1 MAGSE
6 RRRCGANRFPG
17 TATPSRVCP
26 PTISSVKR
34 IAVLGAT
41 GSIGRQALDIIDTSD
56 ELDVCALASG
66 SSELDRLASERDVE
80 HTQVGG
86 ELTALLD
93 KAEPDIVLNAVVGF
107 AGLPATLWALER
119 GITLALANK
128 ESLVAAGE
136 LALEARERGG
146 GLLLPVDSEHSAVY
160 QCLEGRRLES
170 VSSIVLTA
178 SGGPFRGRTR
188 EQLVDVTRADA
199 LAHPTWSMGPKITV
213 DSATLANK
221 GLELI
226 EAHFLFGLPY
236 GQIEV
241 VVHPTSV
248 VHAIVRFRDGASL
261 AHLGYPDM
269 RVPISYALTYP
280 QRAATPVDGLDFAD
294 GLTLEFEPPDV
305 ETFPMLALARK
316 AGESGGTHPCAYNA
330 ANEVAVAAF
339 LAGRLP
345 FLGIAGVVEEVLAT
359 VDGAPAGDLDELVEA
374 DGEARRLAE
383 EAVGALVP

>member
-1 MAGSE
+1 M
-6 RRRCGANRFPG
+6 
-17 TATPSRVCP
+17 
-26 PTISSVKR
+26 KR

-41 GSIGRQALDIIDTSD
+41 GSIGRQALDIIDSSD
-56 ELDVCALASG
+56 ELEVCALASG
-66 SSELDRLASERDVE
+66 SSELETLAAERGVR
-80 HTQVGG
+80 HAQVGG
-86 ELTALLD
+86 DLTSLLD
-93 KAEPDIVLNAVVGF
+93 MAEPDVVLNAVVGF
-107 AGLPATLWALER
+107 AGLQATLWALER

-136 LALEARERGG
+136 LALRARERGE
-146 GLLLPVDSEHSAVY
+146 GLLLPVDSEHSAVF
-160 QCLEGRRLES
+160 QCLDGRILEQ
-170 VSSIVLTA
+170 VDSIVLTA

-188 EQLVDVTRADA
+188 EELGGVSRADA
-199 LAHPTWSMGPKITV
+199 LAHPTWNMGPKITV

-221 GLELI
+221 GLEVI
-226 EAHFLFGLPY
+226 EAHFLFRVPY
-236 GQIEV
+236 ERIEV

-280 QRAATPVDGLDFAD
+280 ERAATPVGGLDFAD

-316 AGESGGTHPCAYNA
+316 AGEAGGTHPCAYNA

-345 FLGIAGVVEEVLAT
+345 FLRISGVVEEVLAA
-359 VDGAPAGDLDELVEA
+359 VHGSPAGDLDQLTEA
-374 DGEARRLAE
+374 DAEARRLAE
-383 EAVGALVP
+383 EAVGALVS

>member
-1 MAGSE
+1 
-6 RRRCGANRFPG
+6 
-17 TATPSRVCP
+17 
-26 PTISSVKR
+26 VKR

-41 GSIGRQALDIIDTSD
+41 GSIGRQALEIIDTNP
-56 ELDVCALASG
+56 ELEACALASG
-66 SSELDRLASERDVE
+66 SNELDALAAERGIA
-80 HTQVGG
+80 HAQVGG
-86 ELTALLD
+86 DLAELLD
-93 KAEPDIVLNAVVGF
+93 RAEPDVVLNAVVGF

-119 GITLALANK
+119 GVTLALANK
-128 ESLVAAGE
+128 ESLVAAGQ
-136 LALEARERGG
+136 LALAARERGG
-146 GLLLPVDSEHSAVY
+146 GLLLPVDSEHSAVF
-160 QCLEGRRLES
+160 QCLEGRAFET
-170 VSSIVLTA
+170 VASIVLTA

-188 EQLVDVTRADA
+188 EQLEGVTRADA
-199 LAHPTWSMGPKITV
+199 LAHPTWQMGPKITV

-236 GQIEV
+236 ERIEV

-280 QRAATPVDGLDFAD
+280 ERAATPVDGLDFAE
-294 GLTLEFEPPDV
+294 GLSLEFEPPDL
-305 ETFPMLALARK
+305 ETFPLLALARD
-316 AGESGGTHPCAYNA
+316 AGESGGTYPCAYNA

-345 FLGIAGVVEEVLAT
+345 FLGIAGVVQETLDA
-359 VDGAPAGDLDELVEA
+359 VDGEPAGDLDELVQA
-374 DGEARRLAE
+374 DADARRLAE
-383 EAVGALVP
+383 SAAGALVP

>member
-1 MAGSE
+1 M
-6 RRRCGANRFPG
+6 
-17 TATPSRVCP
+17 
-26 PTISSVKR
+26 KR

-41 GSIGRQALDIIDTSD
+41 GSIGRQALEIIDTRD
-56 ELDVCALASG
+56 ELEVCALASG
-66 SSELDRLASERDVE
+66 SSELEALASERGVE
-80 HTQVGG
+80 HAQVGG
-86 ELTALLD
+86 DLTSLLD
-93 KAEPDIVLNAVVGF
+93 AAEPDIVLNAVVGF

-128 ESLVAAGE
+128 ESLVAAGQ

-146 GLLLPVDSEHSAVY
+146 GLLLPVDSEHSAVF
-160 QCLEGRRLES
+160 QCLEGRHLGS
-170 VSSIVLTA
+170 VTSIVLTA

-188 EQLVDVTRADA
+188 EQLEDVTRTDA
-199 LAHPTWSMGPKITV
+199 LAHPTWNMGPKITI

-226 EAHFLFGLPY
+226 EAHFLFGLLY
-236 GQIEV
+236 DQLEV

-280 QRAATPVDGLDFAD
+280 ERAATPVDALDFAN
-294 GLTLEFEPPDV
+294 GLTLEFEAPDV
-305 ETFPMLALARK
+305 ETFPMLALARR

-330 ANEVAVAAF
+330 SNEVAVAAF

-345 FLGIAGVVEEVLAT
+345 FLGIAGVVEEVLGT
-359 VDGAPAGDLDELVEA
+359 VDGAPARDLDALIEA

>member
-1 MAGSE
+1 
-6 RRRCGANRFPG
+6 
-17 TATPSRVCP
+17 
-26 PTISSVKR
+26 VKR

-41 GSIGRQALDIIDTSD
+41 GSIGRQALNIIDTND
-56 ELDVCALASG
+56 ELEVCALASG
-66 SSELDRLASERDVE
+66 SSELDALASERGVK
-80 HTQVGG
+80 HAQVGG
-86 ELTALLD
+86 DLTPLLD
-93 KAEPDIVLNAVVGF
+93 LADPDIVLNAVVGF

-146 GLLLPVDSEHSAVY
+146 GLLLPVDSEHSAVF
-160 QCLEGRRLES
+160 QCLEGRHLDS
-170 VSSIVLTA
+170 VDSIVLTA

-188 EQLVDVTRADA
+188 EQLANVTRADA
-199 LAHPTWSMGPKITV
+199 LAHPTWNMGPKITI

-236 GQIEV
+236 EQIEV

-280 QRAATPVDGLDFAD
+280 ERAATPIDGLDFVN
-294 GLTLEFEPPDV
+294 GLTLEFGAPDV

-316 AGESGGTHPCAYNA
+316 AGESGGTQPCAYNA
-330 ANEVAVAAF
+330 ANEIAVAAF

-345 FLGIAGVVEEVLAT
+345 FLGIAGVVEDTLAA
-359 VDGAPAGDLDELVEA
+359 VGGAPAGDLDDLIEA
-374 DGEARRLAE
+374 DAEARRLAE
-383 EAVGALVP
+383 QAVGALVP